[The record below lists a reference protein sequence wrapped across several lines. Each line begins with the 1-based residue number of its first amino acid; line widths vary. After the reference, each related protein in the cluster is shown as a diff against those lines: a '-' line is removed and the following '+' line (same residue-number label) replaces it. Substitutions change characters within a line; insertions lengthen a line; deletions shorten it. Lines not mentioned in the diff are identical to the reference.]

1 MASGGRPTL
10 SDGDLRRYLTARA
23 ESVAELATG
32 TDMAERVA
40 VEVGLVRPGFQA
52 RPRALRLAV
61 VAAALAAVL
70 AVAFGTGVLPPRP
83 TPTPT
88 PNPTPNPTPS
98 ASPVPLTSPLPL
110 ATLLSVPFADTGSI
124 AATDGAVWVADRS
137 GSLAELDPASGA
149 VLRTVT
155 LPRAASKLLLTAD
168 SVWVAS
174 ASGDLVRV
182 DRGSL
187 AITAIPGAVGIALAS
202 SPDAVWLG
210 GTGEVIRIDPA
221 TNAVSLRVPVA
232 GRSADLGI
240 AIVGDGVWVGTR
252 VEIVRLGTADG
263 TVTAR
268 IAGDASRLSFGAGFL
283 WAIRGTE
290 LLRIDPATTE
300 IQAFIPGMPVP
311 AELVAT
317 NDRIWVAGPA
327 AGGPVGTVVGVSV
340 TSDAIEFVA
349 ETVSV
354 RDVAVGGGTI
364 WLVSGADADPG
375 TIHRFTAP

>member
-1 MASGGRPTL
+1 MASGSRPRL

-23 ESVAELATG
+23 EAVAELATG
-32 TDMAERVA
+32 TDMAARVA

-52 RPRALRLAV
+52 RPRLLRLAV
-61 VAAALAAVL
+61 VAAAIAAVL

-88 PNPTPNPTPS
+88 PNPTPS
-98 ASPVPLTSPLPL
+98 TSPLPVASPSTL
-110 ATLLSVPFADTGSI
+110 ATLASVEFADTGSI
-124 AATDGAVWVADRS
+124 AATDDAVWVADRS
-137 GSLAELDPASGA
+137 GRLAELDPTSGA

-155 LPRAASKLLLTAD
+155 LPRAASELLLTDD

-174 ASGDLVRV
+174 ATGDLVRV
-182 DRGSL
+182 DRASL
-187 AITAIPGAVGIALAS
+187 GITAVPGAVGVALAA

-252 VEIVRLGTADG
+252 VEIVRLSTADG

-290 LLRIDPATTE
+290 LLRIDPATTA
-300 IQAFIPGMPVP
+300 IQAFIPGMPTP
-311 AELVAT
+311 AELVAGS
-317 NDRIWVAGPA
+317 DRIWVAGPA
-327 AGGPVGTVVGVSV
+327 AGGPLGTVVGVSV
-340 TSDAIEFVA
+340 TTDVIEFVA

-354 RDVAVGGGTI
+354 RDLAVGGGTI
-364 WLVSGADADPG
+364 WLVSDADADPG
-375 TIHRFTAP
+375 TIHRFTTP

>member
-10 SDGDLRRYLTARA
+10 SEGDLRRYLAARA
-23 ESVAELATG
+23 EAVAELATG
-32 TDMAERVA
+32 AGMADRVA
-40 VEVGLVRPGFQA
+40 IEVGLVRPGFQA
-52 RPRALRLAV
+52 RPSLLRLAV
-61 VAAALAAVL
+61 VAAALAVVL
-70 AVAFGTGVLPPRP
+70 AVAFGTGVLPPKP

-88 PNPTPNPTPS
+88 PNPTPS
-98 ASPVPLTSPLPL
+98 ASLVAQTSPLPL

-124 AATDGAVWVADRS
+124 AATDDAVWVADRS

-182 DRGSL
+182 DRASL

-202 SPDAVWLG
+202 SSDAVWLG
-210 GTGEVIRIDPA
+210 ATDEVIRVDST
-221 TNAVSLRVPVA
+221 TNSVTLRAPVPN
-232 GRSADLGI
+232 RSADLGI
-240 AIVGDGVWVGTR
+240 AIVGDAVWVGTR
-252 VEIVRLGTADG
+252 VEIVRLNASDG

-268 IAGDASRLSFGAGFL
+268 IGGDASRLAVGAGFL
-283 WAIRGTE
+283 WALRGTE

-311 AELVAT
+311 AELVTT

-340 TSDAIEFVA
+340 ATNVVELNAD
-349 ETVSV
+349 TVSV
-354 RDVAVGGGTI
+354 RSLAVGAGTI
-364 WLVSGADADPG
+364 WLVSDADADPG

>member
-10 SDGDLRRYLTARA
+10 SDGDLRRYLAARA
-23 ESVAELATG
+23 EAVAELATG
-32 TDMAERVA
+32 VDMAERVA
-40 VEVGLVRPGFQA
+40 VDVGLVRPGFQA
-52 RPRALRLAV
+52 ARLLRLAV
-61 VAAALAAVL
+61 VAVALAAGL

-83 TPTPT
+83 TPAPT
-88 PNPTPNPTPS
+88 PRPTPS
-98 ASPVPLTSPLPL
+98 ASTLPPTSPLPL
-110 ATLLSVPFADTGSI
+110 VTLPSVPFADTGSVV
-124 AATDGAVWVADRS
+124 ATNDAIWVADRS
-137 GSLAELDPASGA
+137 GSLAELDPTSGA

-182 DRGSL
+182 DRASL

-210 GTGEVIRIDPA
+210 AATEVIRVDPT
-221 TNAVSLRVPVA
+221 TNSVTLRAPVPN
-232 GRSADLGI
+232 RSADLGI
-240 AIVGDGVWVGTR
+240 AIVGDAVWVATR
-252 VEIVRLGTADG
+252 AEIIRLNATDG

-268 IAGDASRLSFGAGFL
+268 IGGDASRLAVGAGFL
-283 WAIRGTE
+283 WALRGTE

-340 TSDAIEFVA
+340 ATDVVELVA
-349 ETVSV
+349 DTVSV
-354 RDVAVGGGTI
+354 RGLAVGAGTI
-364 WLVSGADADPG
+364 WLVSDADADPG

>member
-1 MASGGRPTL
+1 MASGGRATL
-10 SDGDLRRYLTARA
+10 SDGDLRRYLAARA
-23 ESVAELATG
+23 EAVAELATG
-32 TDMAERVA
+32 AGMADRVA
-40 VEVGLVRPGFQA
+40 IEVGLVRPGFQA
-52 RPRALRLAV
+52 RPSLLRLAV
-61 VAAALAAVL
+61 VAAALAVVL
-70 AVAFGTGVLPPRP
+70 AVAFGTGVLPPKP

-88 PNPTPNPTPS
+88 PNPTPS
-98 ASPVPLTSPLPL
+98 ASLVAPASPLPL

-124 AATDGAVWVADRS
+124 AATDDAVWVADRS

-182 DRGSL
+182 DRASL

-202 SPDAVWLG
+202 SSDAVWLG
-210 GTGEVIRIDPA
+210 ATDEVIRVDST
-221 TNAVSLRVPVA
+221 TNSVTLRAPVPN
-232 GRSADLGI
+232 RSADLGI
-240 AIVGDGVWVGTR
+240 AIVGDAVWVGTR
-252 VEIVRLGTADG
+252 VEIVRLNASDG

-268 IAGDASRLSFGAGFL
+268 IGGDASRLAVGAGFL
-283 WAIRGTE
+283 WALRGTE

-311 AELVAT
+311 AELVTT

-340 TSDAIEFVA
+340 ATNVVELNAD
-349 ETVSV
+349 TVSV
-354 RDVAVGGGTI
+354 RSLAVGAGTI
-364 WLVSGADADPG
+364 WLVSDADADPG